1 LASLLPLPLPL
12 DDLALLSAILGFG
25 FLVEAVAGF
34 GGTVIALSLGA
45 RWFPI
50 EELLAWFL
58 PLNLALSTTLA
69 VRHRA
74 HIDRALLVRRVLPAM
89 LLGLAAGT
97 ALSQVLPPERGA
109 AVFAAIVVAVAVL
122 ELVRLRA
129 HARTDAAPRPL
140 PRPIALAVL
149 GVAGVVHG
157 LFATGGPLAVAV
169 INRGT
174 ATKAALRATLA
185 VLWLTLNVIVTARLV
200 ADGALDGE
208 SLQTSAV
215 LVVALVIG
223 LGAGE
228 LIHRRVPERPF
239 RYLVAALL
247 GVTGALLL
255 ARFA

>member
-1 LASLLPLPLPL
+1 LPLPL
-12 DDLALLSAILGFG
+12 DDLALLSAILGVG

-50 EELLAWFL
+50 EQLLAWFL

-122 ELVRLRA
+122 ELVRLRT
-129 HARTDAAPRPL
+129 RTATATAAPPRPL
-140 PRPIALAVL
+140 PRPLALAVL

-200 ADGALDGE
+200 ADGALDGRTLE
-208 SLQTSAV
+208 TSAV
-215 LVVALVIG
+215 LVVALVVG
-223 LGAGE
+223 LAAGE
-228 LIHRRVPERPF
+228 RIHRRVPERPF